1 VTEPQ
6 DVGGASRLLS
16 AIRDQNDL
24 IGWHMPI
31 SSSNRRRA
39 FLIFHGAVPFGLG
52 PADHVRW
59 MRAEGTQLLEQLY
72 ARDNYQFRAIPCGIA
87 GSTGSWFRREI
98 RSPNDFRGLK
108 VRSVGLA
115 GNVLQRLGAEGA
127 GSQVTDLGAAFAA
140 NTVDAAL
147 FSTALTSVF
156 VKTPP
161 PAAVFHFPSW
171 HAPAYLFDLLIG
183 AQQWS
188 AMSEPQQR
196 LVDEACRRNLD
207 KWAVQFDSSQT
218 EVLTQVR
225 NQRILVRPFTGPTL
239 EALRKA
245 TEEVLAEEAG
255 RDPEFK
261 EVLDSYNRFRR

>member
-1 VTEPQ
+1 
-6 DVGGASRLLS
+6 
-16 AIRDQNDL
+16 
-24 IGWHMPI
+24 
-31 SSSNRRRA
+31 
-39 FLIFHGAVPFGLG
+39 
-52 PADHVRW
+52 
-59 MRAEGTQLLEQLY
+59 MRGEGTQLIEQLY
-72 ARDNYQFRAIPCGIA
+72 ARDGYQFRAIPCGIA

-98 RSPNDFRGLK
+98 RSPSDFRGLK
-108 VRSVGLA
+108 VRSIGLA

-127 GSQVTDLGAAFAA
+127 GSQSTDLAAAFSA

-147 FSTALTSVF
+147 FTTALTGIF

-161 PAAVFHFPSW
+161 PAAVFHYPSW
-171 HAPAYLFDLLIG
+171 HSPAYMFDLLIG
-183 AQQWS
+183 AQLWS

-196 LVDEACRRNLD
+196 LIDEACRRNLD

-245 TEEVLAEEAG
+245 ADEVLAEEAG